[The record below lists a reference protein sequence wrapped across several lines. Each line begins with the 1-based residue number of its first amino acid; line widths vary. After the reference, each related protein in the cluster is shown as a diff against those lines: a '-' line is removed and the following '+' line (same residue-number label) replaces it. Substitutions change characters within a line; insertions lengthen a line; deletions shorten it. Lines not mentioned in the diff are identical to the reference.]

1 MLFAILKSHQDNV
14 FYFVQS
20 AICGYVCTVMRTV
33 LLALIKV
40 VSHSVCSVPRPV
52 TYRLEDY
59 KVGHSQSLYR

>member
-1 MLFAILKSHQDNV
+1 MLFAILKALQDKV

-20 AICGYVCTVMRTV
+20 AICGYVCTVMQTA
-33 LLALIKV
+33 LLSLVKA

-59 KVGHSQSLYR
+59 KAGHSQSLYR